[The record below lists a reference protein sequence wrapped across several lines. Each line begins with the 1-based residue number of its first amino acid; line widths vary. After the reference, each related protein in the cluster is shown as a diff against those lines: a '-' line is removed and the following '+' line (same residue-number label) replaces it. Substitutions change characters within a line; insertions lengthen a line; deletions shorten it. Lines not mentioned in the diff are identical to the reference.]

1 MQSPEILLH
10 DLNNALRELYGA
22 TQMLPDERLKVEL
35 PLLMRRLLLAE
46 VLGNTSIV
54 AIGGSQGAGK
64 TTLLRSL
71 YADGNE
77 EFKWLEPNEGRGEK
91 LPVLILE
98 DPSHK
103 CVQGAVRRLCEVED
117 RYKLVTDDVDVPT
130 FQKAVSDPDLDVLL
144 PVLKVPPRYF
154 GRSNQ
159 AWLLLPGYEPQKRE
173 NKAWQELMRQAL
185 VGATGCV
192 VVTDET
198 RMANQEQV
206 RIVNDML
213 SSELRGV
220 QALVVISKTE
230 GARDKTERMQ
240 ELRATAGKVFGVPA
254 ESTERWVICTGA
266 DDKGYIDEWLPRMKA
281 AIDDLSRSGGG
292 DRKAQ
297 LSRLED
303 LLSRD
308 LTMVLGLVANKTRL
322 RFQEREGGEDGP
334 REVVESCLQAYDDEV
349 GALRE
354 EYQEEVA
361 LILDKQLAAA
371 WGTLQERLKE
381 DHEGMWNGIKGFFK
395 TATESQ
401 QYIEAD
407 VSGAWGSSTALL
419 DKYADMLGKL
429 TFPKLGAPETLKAE
443 AGKRLGGAAPLQRL
457 GYAGDDKQPIQ
468 WQRPDSEDRQNLRF
482 LLAGNRHPSSK
493 PAPRATAELERSVK
507 LLPALALEYARLGSI
522 MPGMVGVKPDS
533 LVAAPMAERPDVMRQ
548 TVQQMSEGVELGQT
562 VLRGIATVLT
572 VDVVSDGD
580 VDVIPAFLNVFKGT
594 AQTAAA
600 GGTTA
605 AAVAAEAGTGAATAT
620 SASAGAAIGGIGAA
634 VVGVVAVGYLT
645 YSAMRATRMHDERA
659 RVMAHSMLMS
669 IKEHYQRHFM
679 HHFNHLMAQVRARL
693 RQSLRERYRLNETL
707 MEKDRLAVSIGNV
720 RSLQREL
727 LNHIGRSGQT
737 LALFDV
743 EEAA

>member
-22 TQMLPDERLKVEL
+22 TQLLPDERLKVEL

-64 TTLLRSL
+64 TTFLRSL

-77 EFKWLEPNEGRGEK
+77 KFKWLEPNEGRGEK

-103 CVQGAVRRLCEVED
+103 CVQGAVRRVREVGD
-117 RYKLVTDDVDVPT
+117 RYILVTDDVDVPT
-130 FQKAVSDPDLDVLL
+130 FQKAVSDPDLGVLL

-154 GRSNQ
+154 SRSNQ
-159 AWLLLPGYEPQKRE
+159 AWLLLPGYEAQKRE
-173 NKAWQELMRQAL
+173 NKAWQDLMRQAL

-192 VVTDET
+192 IVTDET

-213 SSELRGV
+213 SGELRGM

-230 GARDKTERMQ
+230 GARDKPERMQ
-240 ELRATAGKVFGVPA
+240 ELRATAGKVFGVPP

-297 LSRLED
+297 LSRLEGV
-303 LLSRD
+303 LSRD

-322 RFQEREGGEDGP
+322 LFQEREGGEDGP
-334 REVVESCLQAYDDEV
+334 REVVESCLQAYDDAV
-349 GALRE
+349 GELRE
-354 EYQEEVA
+354 EHREEVA
-361 LILDKQLAAA
+361 RILDKQFATG

-395 TATESQ
+395 SATANQ

-419 DKYADMLGKL
+419 EKYGDMLGKL
-429 TFPKLGAPETLKAE
+429 TFPKLGAPETLKPE
-443 AGKRLGGAAPLQRL
+443 ADRRLGVAAPLQRL
-457 GYAGDDKQPIQ
+457 GYAGEDKRPIQ
-468 WQRPDSEDRQNLRF
+468 WQRPDNDDRQNLRF
-482 LLAGNRHPSSK
+482 LLAGNRYSPSD
-493 PAPRATAELERSVK
+493 PAPRATAELEGSVK
-507 LLPALALEYARLGSI
+507 LLPVLALEYARLGSI

-533 LVAAPMAERPDVMRQ
+533 LVAVPMAERPDVMRQ
-548 TVQQMSEGVELGQT
+548 TVQQLGESVALGQT

-605 AAVAAEAGTGAATAT
+605 AAAGAEAATGAGTAAT
-620 SASAGAAIGGIGAA
+620 AGAAIGGIGAA

-659 RVMAHSMLMS
+659 RVVAHSMLTS
-669 IKEHYQRHFM
+669 IKEHYQHHFM
-679 HHFNHLMAQVRARL
+679 HHFNHLMTRVRARL
-693 RQSLRERYRLNETL
+693 QQSLRERYRLNESL

-737 LALFDV
+737 LALFDA

>member
-22 TQMLPDERLKVEL
+22 TQMIPDERLKVEL

-46 VLGNTSIV
+46 VLGNTSIL

-71 YADGNE
+71 YADSNE
-77 EFKWLEPNEGRGEK
+77 EFRWLEPNEGRGEK

-103 CVQGAVRRLCEVED
+103 CVQGGVRRLREVKD
-117 RYKLVTDDVDVPT
+117 RYELVTDDVDVPT
-130 FQKAVSDPDLDVLL
+130 FQKAVSDPDLGVLL
-144 PVLKVPPRYF
+144 PVLKVPQRYF
-154 GRSNQ
+154 SRSNQ

-206 RIVNDML
+206 KIVSDML
-213 SSELRGV
+213 SSELCG
-220 QALVVISKTE
+220 AKPLVVISKTE
-230 GARDKTERMQ
+230 GARNKPERMQ
-240 ELRATAGKVFGVPA
+240 ELRATAGKVFGVPP

-297 LSRLED
+297 LSRLEGV
-303 LLSRD
+303 LSRD
-308 LTMVLGLVANKTRL
+308 LTMVLGLVSNKTRL
-322 RFQEREGGEDGP
+322 LFQEREGGQDGP
-334 REVVESCLQAYDDEV
+334 REVVESCLQAYSDSVDE
-349 GALRE
+349 LRE
-354 EYQEEVA
+354 VYQEEVA
-361 LILDKQLAAA
+361 RILDKHFAAA
-371 WGTLQERLKE
+371 WATLQERLKE

-395 TATESQ
+395 TATENQ

-419 DKYADMLGKL
+419 EKYADVLGKL
-429 TFPKLGAPETLKAE
+429 TFPKLGAPEALKPNADSQ
-443 AGKRLGGAAPLQRL
+443 LGYAAPLQRL
-457 GYAGDDKQPIQ
+457 GYAGDDKRPIQ
-468 WQRPDSEDRQNLRF
+468 WQRPNNEDRQNLRF
-482 LLAGNRHPSSK
+482 LLAGNRQSPSE
-493 PAPRATAELERSVK
+493 PAPRATAELESAVK
-507 LLPALALEYARLGSI
+507 LLPALALEYARVGSI
-522 MPGMVGVKPDS
+522 IPGMVGVKPDS
-533 LVAAPMAERPDVMRQ
+533 LVAVPMADRPDVIRQ
-548 TVQQMSEGVELGQT
+548 AVQQLGEGIEMGQT

-572 VDVVSDGD
+572 VDVLSDGD
-580 VDVIPAFLNVFKGT
+580 VDVIPALLNVFKES
-594 AQTAAA
+594 AQTTV

-605 AAVAAEAGTGAATAT
+605 TTAG
-620 SASAGAAIGGIGAA
+620 AGAAIGGIGAA

-645 YSAMRATRMHDERA
+645 YSAMRATRMHDEQA

-669 IKEHYQRHFM
+669 IKEHHQHHFM
-679 HHFNHLMAQVRARL
+679 HHFNYLMTQVRARL
-693 RQSLRERYRLNETL
+693 RQSLRERYRLNESL
-707 MEKDRLAVSIGNV
+707 MEKDRLAVSIGAV

-727 LNHIGRSGQT
+727 LDHIGRSGQT